1 MSISYVSS
9 ACNIPFVTPLFQT
22 RPVPIKESQQRV
34 ARSKTKCIQEVPY
47 TLRGGRPTDTRAM
60 SATFDARVAR
70 PFEGIKVP
78 SPLKGKPKT
87 ARRGMKVRKESLR
100 RKSLVAKQKQPPT
113 PKPRNMVNDGSSSA
127 KGGTVAVHVTKV
139 DSLFASLPIPVHF
152 CFTL

>member
-1 MSISYVSS
+1 MYISYVSS

-34 ARSKTKCIQEVPY
+34 ARSKTKYIQEVPY
-47 TLRGGRPTDTRAM
+47 ILRGGRPTDTRAM

-78 SPLKGKPKT
+78 SPLKGKC
-87 ARRGMKVRKESLR
+87 
-100 RKSLVAKQKQPPT
+100 LVATQKQPPT
-113 PKPRNMVNDGSSSA
+113 PTPRNMVNDGLSSA

>member
-34 ARSKTKCIQEVPY
+34 ARSKTKCIQELPY
-47 TLRGGRPTDTRAM
+47 ALRGGRPSDTRAM

-78 SPLKGKPKT
+78 SPLK
-87 ARRGMKVRKESLR
+87 E
-100 RKSLVAKQKQPPT
+100 KQKQPPT

-127 KGGTVAVHVTKV
+127 KGGTVDVHVAKV
-139 DSLFASLPIPVHF
+139 DSLFASLPIPVHLY
-152 CFTL
+152 FTLCFPVVFISSGKN